1 MGRRLR
7 SGVSRVALAI
17 AILLVGCVGQT
28 STPVP
33 SSPTAITQ
41 PSSGGA
47 HETPAAHIT
56 PAGHPPHPGATPSP
70 LPEAAFTPSAV
81 VTIQVDGAIR
91 YQTFTGFG
99 AALTPFEW
107 DGIYRAHDPT
117 QPAKVT
123 ASQTNREAIARLLFT
138 DLGIAHARLFVSGF
152 EPVNDNADP
161 FTLNPAGFDWTRV
174 NWLTDFLALARPAGL
189 QSWWAS
195 FTMTFN
201 QSEDWLRL
209 PGDPC
214 HLDSNKMDEEVEW
227 LLAGALRFRE
237 AGFELP
243 YLAVQNEPDLG
254 PGCPNG
260 PPISVEDYVTIVKRL
275 GARMRAEGLTTQIIV
290 SDGWTPQNAL
300 RYMQATLDD
309 LDARPYVGVLAYH
322 SYSDGY
328 DEPVTLLKASAQ
340 GQPPHAAVGVREQ
353 IRNLAAQYN
362 LPVWMTEIC
371 YCTPRNASDFDLVR
385 GRLNHVHDELTIANV
400 SAFDAM
406 QLFFIDRPGVRDELV
421 HVYFG
426 PDGTLERYEIS
437 IYGYLLGHYSR
448 FVVPGSVR
456 LNVESGDPRVRV
468 TAFERPDGRLV
479 IVALNNNP
487 FAVQA
492 NISLA
497 NLGRTPAALSI
508 LTRREDALWQSQ
520 PDITLEDGSATTV
533 LPPLSVTTF
542 IGR

>member
-28 STPVP
+28 STPAP
-33 SSPTAITQ
+33 SSPTAVTQ
-41 PSSGGA
+41 PSPGGA
-47 HETPAAHIT
+47 HETPAAHVT
-56 PAGHPPHPGATPSP
+56 PAGHTPHPQATSTP

-81 VTIQVDGAIR
+81 VTIQVDGATR
-91 YQTFTGFG
+91 YQTFAGFG

-152 EPVNDNADP
+152 EPTNDNADP
-161 FTLNPAGFDWTRV
+161 FTLNLTGFDWTRV
-174 NWLTDFLALARPAGL
+174 NWLTDFLALARPAGM
-189 QSWWAS
+189 QSWWVT
-195 FTMTFN
+195 FMTTFN

-214 HLDSNKMDEEVEW
+214 RLDPAKIDEEVEW

-290 SDGWTPQNAL
+290 SDGWIPQNAL
-300 RYMQATLDD
+300 RYMQAVLDD
-309 LDARPYVGVLAYH
+309 PDARQYVSVLAYH
-322 SYSDGY
+322 AYADGY
-328 DEPVTLLKASAQ
+328 DDPVTLLNASAR

-353 IRNLAAQYN
+353 IRDLAAQYN

-421 HVYFG
+421 HVYFR
-426 PDGTLERYEIS
+426 PDGALDRYEIS

-448 FVVPGSVR
+448 FVARGSVR
-456 LNVESGDPRVRV
+456 LKVDSGDPRVRV
-468 TAFERPDGRLV
+468 VAFQRPAGRVV

-492 NISLA
+492 NVSVV
-497 NLGRTPAALSI
+497 NSSQTPAALSV
-508 LTRREDALWQSQ
+508 LTSSEGTIWQSQ
-520 PDITLEDGSATTV
+520 PDIALEDGSATTV
-533 LPPLSVTTF
+533 LPPLSVTTL